1 MQNSIPPQAPN
12 GAVAPK
18 SAWLAAGVIG
28 TLIVV
33 LLAAVLYKL
42 SVPATPT
49 AAVPTPVV
57 AASMPAP
64 PNSALVNATNP
75 QSAIAVTNANP
86 AAPNSA
92 QFAPLQ
98 PTGAQNAQSEQRP
111 ATEHRKPSRKVEAPA
126 VVTTG
131 GNGGANYGG
140 NNGGNSN
147 SYAPQTFAPQPVQAP
162 APAPQAP
169 VCASCGTVASVT
181 PVQQPGQAN
190 GVGAVVGGLV
200 GGLLGNQVGGGNGR
214 TAATVIGAIGGGL
227 AGNEVQKRTDAKTVY
242 QVQVRMDDG
251 QVRTTTLGVAPPV
264 GQRVQFGADGGLN
277 PLQ

>member
-1 MQNSIPPQAPN
+1 
-12 GAVAPK
+12 
-18 SAWLAAGVIG
+18 
-28 TLIVV
+28 
-33 LLAAVLYKL
+33 
-42 SVPATPT
+42 
-49 AAVPTPVV
+49 
-57 AASMPAP
+57 MPAP
-64 PNSALVNATNP
+64 SNSGLVNAANP

-86 AAPNSA
+86 AAPSSS

-98 PTGAQNAQSEQRP
+98 PTGTQNAQSGQRP
-111 ATEHRKPSRKVEAPA
+111 ASERSKPSRKVEASA
-126 VVTTG
+126 VATTS
-131 GNGGANYGG
+131 GNGGADSGA
-140 NNGGNSN
+140 NNGGSGNSA
-147 SYAPQTFAPQPVQAP
+147 APQTFAPQPVQVPAAAP
-162 APAPQAP
+162 PQAP